1 LRVVSITMK
10 AKLILTG
17 LLFLAACKSQKPQD
31 KGCEAMMCTQEFKMI
46 PVKLI
51 TTSGKEADFKSYKI
65 IEVATGK
72 EIKLNNDLP
81 NTTDNAKTLIVADDS
96 QLRNFTEKGTD
107 LQLQIIRTDDKVVK
121 ADYKISGGKCA
132 CHVAKLNG
140 PDQVDIDQL

>member
-1 LRVVSITMK
+1 MK
-10 AKLILTG
+10 IKLLLTG
-17 LLFLAACKSQKPQD
+17 FLFLTACKSQKSPLD
-31 KGCEAMMCTQEFKMI
+31 TGCPTVMCTEEFKMI

-51 TTSGKEADFKSYKI
+51 SSSGKSTDFKSYKI
-65 IEVATGK
+65 METASGK

-81 NTTDNAKTLIVADDS
+81 NTADNAKTLIVADDS

-107 LQLQIIRTDDKVVK
+107 LQLLITRTDDKIVK
-121 ADYKISGGKCA
+121 ANYKISGGKCA